1 MALWGS
7 RDSFSIT
14 GTASFVNALATTTA
28 TGSTVTGSGT
38 AFDTE
43 LQVGDAIV
51 TSAGVKYK
59 VTGISS
65 NVSITIDPAWTSANA
80 SGETITGQDAPKFLH
95 ITNNS
100 HGQSQ
105 RAVYGV
111 DSTEALAETTNPGWI
126 LVNEYTDMHGNPR
139 KKNEVLV
146 ASSSYTGDA
155 EDTVF
160 PDTVITIGTQPS
172 NSTANADTAVTFTV
186 VATTLPV
193 GTTVNYRWQR
203 AANANVAFSDLTNTG
218 TYSNTTTATLNIANN
233 SVATSGSIYRVQLS
247 AAGVT
252 ANTVS
257 ANAILTINA

>member
-14 GTASFVNALATTTA
+14 GTVAFVNASA
-28 TGSTVTGSGT
+28 TVTGTGT

-43 LQVGDAIV
+43 LEIGDAIV
-51 TSAGVKYK
+51 TSGGTKFK
-59 VTGISS
+59 VTGIAS
-65 NVSITIDPAWTSANA
+65 NTSLTIDPAWATTNA
-80 SGETITGQDAPKFLH
+80 SSQTITGQDAPKFMP
-95 ITNNS
+95 IIDGTIQ
-100 HGQSQ
+100 GQ

-111 DSTEALAETTNPGWI
+111 DQNEALAETTNPGWI
-126 LVNEYTDMHGNPR
+126 HVNEYTDMHGNSR

-160 PDTVITIGTQPS
+160 PDAVITIVTQPS
-172 NSTANADTAVTFTV
+172 NSSAAADSAVSFTV
-186 VATTLPV
+186 VPSVLPT
-193 GTTVNYRWQR
+193 GTTINYRWQR

-233 SVATSGSIYRVQLS
+233 SLATSGSIYRVQLS

-257 ANAILTINA
+257 ANATLTIA

>member
-14 GTASFVNALATTTA
+14 GTVSFVNGSATV
-28 TGSTVTGSGT
+28 SGSGT
-38 AFDTE
+38 ALDTE
-43 LQVGDAIV
+43 LEVGDAII
-51 TSAGVKYK
+51 TSGGVKYK
-59 VTGISS
+59 VAGISS
-65 NVSITIDPAWTSANA
+65 NVAITIDPAWSTANS
-80 SGETITGQDAPKFLH
+80 SGQTITGQDAPKFMP
-95 ITNNS
+95 IVDGTIQ
-100 HGQSQ
+100 GQ
-105 RAVYGV
+105 RAVFGV
-111 DSTEALAETTNPGWI
+111 DQTEAIAETTNPGWI
-126 LVNEYTDMHGNPR
+126 HVNEYTDMHGNPR

-146 ASSSYTGDA
+146 AASSFTGDA
-155 EDTVF
+155 EDLVF

-218 TYSNTTTATLNIANN
+218 TYSNTTTATLNVANN
-233 SVATSGSIYRVQLS
+233 TVAVSGSIYRVQLS